1 MKDINQIQ
9 NYVNKLQ
16 MACQTHSEQ
25 SQQQE
30 LSETETQKRAD
41 HLWDLMAQLYTNK
54 WVKTNGA
61 IANNLW
67 LKAIASLS
75 REQLRLGVN
84 KCEERILYGNQWAPD
99 LAEFMAMIHGQT
111 SVDFQSAFFRC
122 LEKKPQGR
130 VEQWVYENAS
140 YNIKRMSH
148 DQAERAHK
156 KYMLEALEREK
167 NGSLLLNAEVMAKAL
182 PEKVDRNLNDIK
194 RQEFEESGKR
204 NPLQDRID
212 KLRKMKR

>member
-1 MKDINQIQ
+1 M
-9 NYVNKLQ
+9 
-16 MACQTHSEQ
+16 
-25 SQQQE
+25 
-30 LSETETQKRAD
+30 
-41 HLWDLMAQLYTNK
+41 
-54 WVKTNGA
+54 
-61 IANNLW
+61 W
-67 LKAIASLS
+67 LKAISSLS
-75 REQLRLGVN
+75 REQLRLGVS
-84 KCEERILYGNQWAPD
+84 KCEERILSGNQWAPD

-122 LEKKPQGR
+122 LDKKPQGR

-148 DQAERAHK
+148 DQAERSHK

-167 NGSLLLNAEVMAKAL
+167 KGSLLLNAEVMAKAL

-194 RQEFEESGKR
+194 RQEFEQSGKR

-212 KLRKMKR
+212 KLRKIKR